1 MDQNVLIILCVY
13 LTQADQNT
21 LASIQKSTKFILV
34 QGLYKQHIPVHNLI
48 PNFLHKKM
56 VNICTI
62 SIQHTI
68 KQNLRNIRNIFLKG
82 TIRTHNPGF
91 SFFGSKNDPRTGPEE
106 AELLTHNSTIN

>member
-1 MDQNVLIILCVY
+1 M
-13 LTQADQNT
+13 
-21 LASIQKSTKFILV
+21 
-34 QGLYKQHIPVHNLI
+34 

-91 SFFGSKNDPRTGPEE
+91 SFFGPKNDRPPTGPEE
-106 AELLTHNSTIN
+106 SRITYS

>member
-1 MDQNVLIILCVY
+1 
-13 LTQADQNT
+13 
-21 LASIQKSTKFILV
+21 
-34 QGLYKQHIPVHNLI
+34 
-48 PNFLHKKM
+48 M

-91 SFFGSKNDPRTGPEE
+91 SFFGSKNDTLPDRSERE
-106 AELLTHNSTIN
+106 QNYALIIAQSIKLLKL